1 MMFRKLRITGRNK
14 FIHIIAA
21 VLAVL
26 MLGSM
31 PFCAAA
37 EEQPVVEEPP
47 VTEAPPITEDPPVTE
62 EPPIAEP
69 NYSITV
75 SGFDFTFDFEDGYS
89 LIQPQDYNN
98 CSITGFTGFT
108 ALSVQVEQYAGH
120 YPYLN
125 TAYSLGTPLEL
136 GYGRAKV
143 ILRGTLPDGSVKEY
157 LLVFTDPIALSNSY
171 AKVVVSSSV
180 NLRQDPSETAPILTG
195 LDGGTTVYYLG
206 TEGEWAKV
214 QYVKSI
220 YSGGV
225 LAKTNSYVGYVKDT
239 AEENYI
245 RWNWEEVEMP
255 AHYEKEINALK
266 EKHPNWTF
274 SFIDPE
280 LTFDE
285 TVLKYGAS
293 RKQYIDPLYYL
304 NEDRIFAFLDIDTYD
319 PESWNDEG
327 IKNIWANETV
337 ITKDE
342 AVSYF
347 KNASSSL
354 LMNPY
359 YIACR
364 TALESGYGTSAFSKG
379 MTSVSK
385 VTDRDTGIYH
395 ETFDLGGTYYNF
407 YGIGAYDSNP
417 QYCMIYAMR
426 RNWSTKE
433 ISIVEGANWV
443 KDQYLDRGATTP
455 YFFRYCGFWNKSYM
469 TDAQAPEKEAQ
480 ILKRAYSDP
489 NAKAHFIIPVYK
501 NQNQFLDLD
510 ENEWFYKDTMEAI
523 NAGIFNGISAT
534 EFAPMKSVTRAQFA
548 TALSRLCGVDVS
560 TYEVERF
567 ADVPKDAWHYK
578 YVAWAYAVGVTEGVS
593 ETAFAPDRKITR
605 QEMCKMLGNAIENV
619 MGKSLVSA
627 EAAEQPAKQ
636 YADQATIEPWAAEW
650 VAKCS
655 AAGLFQG
662 DNNGNFNP
670 KKDAR
675 RCEAATV
682 FNRCYQK
689 FILELN

>member
-1 MMFRKLRITGRNK
+1 MFRKLRITGLNN
-14 FIHIIAA
+14 FIHIIAGI
-21 VLAVL
+21 LAVL

-37 EEQPVVEEPP
+37 EEQPV
-47 VTEAPPITEDPPVTE
+47 
-62 EPPIAEP
+62 AEP
-69 NYSITV
+69 EYSIAV
-75 SGFDFTFDFEDGYS
+75 SGFDFAFDFEDGYY
-89 LIQPQDYNN
+89 LINPQDFSG

-120 YPYLN
+120 YPYLSA
-125 TAYSLGTPLEL
+125 AYQLGKPLDL
-136 GYGRAKV
+136 GYGRCKV
-143 ILRGTLPDGSVKEY
+143 TLKGTLPDGSVKEY
-157 LLVFTDPIALSNSY
+157 LLIFTDPNALSNSY

-180 NLRQDPSETAPILTG
+180 NLRKTPSATAAVLTK

-206 TEGEWAKV
+206 TEGDWAKV

-220 YSGGV
+220 YSGGA
-225 LAKTNSYVGYVKDT
+225 LSKTNSYVGYVKDT
-239 AEENYI
+239 VEENYI

-255 AHYEKEINALK
+255 AHYAKEIDALK
-266 EKHPNWTF
+266 TKHPNWSFT
-274 SFIDPE
+274 FIDPE

-285 TVLKYGAS
+285 AVQKYGTS
-293 RKQYIDPLYYL
+293 RKKYIDPLYYL

-319 PESWNDEG
+319 PETWTDEG
-327 IKNIWANETV
+327 VKAIWANEKA

-342 AVSYF
+342 ALSYF

-364 TALESGYGTSAFSKG
+364 AALESGYGSSQFAKG
-379 MTSVSK
+379 IVK
-385 VTDRDTGIYH
+385 GY
-395 ETFDLGGTYYNF
+395 EGYYNF
-407 YGIGAYDSNP
+407 FGIQCYDSNP
-417 QYCMIYAMR
+417 TVGAKYAKE
-426 RNWSTKE
+426 RNWNTVE
-433 ISIVEGANWV
+433 ISITEGANWV
-443 KDQYLDRGATTP
+443 KDQYLDRGAVTP
-455 YFFRYCGFWNKSYM
+455 YFFRYSGFWNKSYM

-480 ILKRAYSDP
+480 ILKRAFSDA

-510 ENEWFYKDTMEAI
+510 ENEWYYKDTVDAI
-523 NAGIFNGISAT
+523 EAGIFNGMSET
-534 EFAPMKSVTRAQFA
+534 EFAPMESITRAQFV

-560 TYEVERF
+560 TYEVDKF
-567 ADVPKDAWHYK
+567 QDVPKDVWHYK

-593 ETAFAPDRKITR
+593 ETAFDPDRKITR

-619 MGKSLVSA
+619 MGKSLMPT
-627 EAAEQPAKQ
+627 EAAAQPSKQ
-636 YADQATIEPWAAEW
+636 YADQATIDTWAVEW

-662 DNNGNFNP
+662 DDQGNFNP
-670 KKDAR
+670 KNDAR
-675 RCEAATV
+675 RCEAAVV

-689 FILELN
+689 FTQEIN

>member
-1 MMFRKLRITGRNK
+1 MFRKLRITGRNK

-37 EEQPVVEEPP
+37 EEQPVVE
-47 VTEAPPITEDPPVTE
+47 DPP
-62 EPPIAEP
+62 ADEP
-69 NYSITV
+69 NYSIAV
-75 SGFDFTFDFEDGYS
+75 SGFDFAFDFEDGYY
-89 LIQPQDYNN
+89 LIYPQDYKN

-120 YPYLN
+120 YPYLKE
-125 TAYSLGTPLEL
+125 AYQLGNPLDL
-136 GYGRAKV
+136 GYGRTKV
-143 ILRGTLPDGSVKEY
+143 TLRGTLADGSTKDY
-157 LLVFTDPIALSNSY
+157 LLIFTDPNALSNSY

-180 NLRQDPSETAPILTG
+180 NLRETPSLTASVLTK

-206 TEGEWAKV
+206 TEGDWAKV

-220 YSGGV
+220 YSGGA
-225 LAKTNSYVGYVKDT
+225 LSKTNNYVGYVKDT

-255 AHYEKEINALK
+255 AQYEEEINALK
-266 EKHPNWTF
+266 AKHPNWSFTF
-274 SFIDPE
+274 VDPE

-285 TVLKYGAS
+285 AVQKYGAS

-304 NEDRIFAFLDIDTYD
+304 NEDKIFAFMDIDTYD
-319 PESWNDEG
+319 PETWTDEG
-327 IKNIWANETV
+327 VKAIWANEKT
-337 ITKDE
+337 ITKDK
-342 AVSYF
+342 ALSYF
-347 KNASSSL
+347 KNASTSL

-364 TALESGYGTSAFSKG
+364 AALESGYGSSQFAKG
-379 MTSVSK
+379 TVK
-385 VTDRDTGIYH
+385 DYEG
-395 ETFDLGGTYYNF
+395 YYNF
-407 YGIGAYDSNP
+407 FGIQCYDSNP
-417 QYCMIYAMR
+417 TVGAKYAKE
-426 RNWSTKE
+426 RNWNTVE
-433 ISIVEGANWV
+433 ISITEGANWV

-455 YFFRYCGFWNKSYM
+455 YFFRYSGFWNKSYM

-480 ILKRAYSDP
+480 ILKRAFSDP

-501 NQNQFLDLD
+501 NQNPFLDLD
-510 ENEWFYKDTMEAI
+510 EKEWYYKDTIEAI
-523 NAGIFNGISAT
+523 EAGIFNGMSAT
-534 EFAPMKSVTRAQFA
+534 EFAPMESITRAQFV

-593 ETAFAPDRKITR
+593 ETAFDPDRKITR

-619 MGKSLVSA
+619 MGKSLTPT
-627 EAAEQPAKQ
+627 EAADQPSKQ
-636 YADQATIEPWAAEW
+636 YADRATIDTWAVEW

-655 AAGLFQG
+655 GAGLFQG
-662 DNNGNFNP
+662 DDKGNFNP
-670 KKDAR
+670 KNDAR
-675 RCEAATV
+675 RCEAAVV

-689 FILELN
+689 FAQEIN